1 MRLTESLPSKIFAVL
16 VVLER
21 GIVQEEDELENKN
34 QLPAGLRIRK
44 TQHATTLR
52 LLIDA
57 ITEFNAEQV
66 DYKEKCEERI
76 QRVVSIGKRLF
87 RVLSYRRHNN
97 ILTRSYPQ
105 AAYNIDF

>member
-1 MRLTESLPSKIFAVL
+1 MSTI
-16 VVLER
+16 VLER
-21 GIVQEEDELENKN
+21 GIVQEEDELENKG

-57 ITEFNAEQV
+57 ISEFNAEQV

-76 QRVVSIGKRLF
+76 QRVVSIGTWMSFELDTLKY
-87 RVLSYRRHNN
+87 VLTY
-97 ILTRSYPQ
+97 
-105 AAYNIDF
+105 AALAVYDLI

>member
-1 MRLTESLPSKIFAVL
+1 MLIRTMLFFTE
-16 VVLER
+16 LEK
-21 GIVQEEDELENKN
+21 GITQEEEELENRN
-34 QLPAGLRIRK
+34 QQPAGLRIRK

-76 QRVVSIGKRLF
+76 QRVVSIGEGVF
-87 RVLSYRRHNN
+87 
-97 ILTRSYPQ
+97 P
-105 AAYNIDF
+105 

>member
-1 MRLTESLPSKIFAVL
+1 MCTDGTCTCDDFFSSFLCFTHA
-16 VVLER
+16 VLER
-21 GIVQEEDELENKN
+21 GIMQEEDELENKGH
-34 QLPAGLRIRK
+34 LPAGLRIRK

-76 QRVVSIGKRLF
+76 QRVVSIGNYFESFLYLF
-87 RVLSYRRHNN
+87 RKRGE
-97 ILTRSYPQ
+97 TCWC
-105 AAYNIDF
+105 

>member
-1 MRLTESLPSKIFAVL
+1 M
-16 VVLER
+16 
-21 GIVQEEDELENKN
+21 QEEDELENRN
-34 QLPAGLRIRK
+34 QQPAGLRIRK

-76 QRVVSIGKRLF
+76 QRVVSIGEGVLPQTRLTIMY
-87 RVLSYRRHNN
+87 SYR
-97 ILTRSYPQ
+97 ITRTRTFDL
-105 AAYNIDF
+105 AGKT

>member
-1 MRLTESLPSKIFAVL
+1 M
-16 VVLER
+16 
-21 GIVQEEDELENKN
+21 ENRN
-34 QLPAGLRIRK
+34 QQPAGLRIRK

-76 QRVVSIGKRLF
+76 QRVVSIGEGVF
-87 RVLSYRRHNN
+87 
-97 ILTRSYPQ
+97 P
-105 AAYNIDF
+105 

>member
-1 MRLTESLPSKIFAVL
+1 M
-16 VVLER
+16 LER
-21 GIVQEEDELENKN
+21 GIIQEEDELENRN

-52 LLIDA
+52 LLIEA

-76 QRVVSIGKRLF
+76 QRVVSIGNKISNISNWHNRLYLF
-87 RVLSYRRHNN
+87 SSYYCVFCHYYSKNPFVDGMRRG
-97 ILTRSYPQ
+97 RG
-105 AAYNIDF
+105 

>member
-1 MRLTESLPSKIFAVL
+1 MWSVA
-16 VVLER
+16 VLER
-21 GIVQEEDELENKN
+21 GIVQEEDELENKG

-57 ITEFNAEQV
+57 ISEFNAEQV

-76 QRVVSIGKRLF
+76 QRVVSIGNF
-87 RVLSYRRHNN
+87 RTMLLS
-97 ILTRSYPQ
+97 
-105 AAYNIDF
+105 

>member
-1 MRLTESLPSKIFAVL
+1 M
-16 VVLER
+16 LER
-21 GIVQEEDELENKN
+21 GIIQEEDELENRN

-66 DYKEKCEERI
+66 DYKEKCEDRI
-76 QRVVSIGKRLF
+76 QRVVSIGKILF
-87 RVLSYRRHNN
+87 STILNN
-97 ILTRSYPQ
+97 FLFSFCCLFSCNHRKR
-105 AAYNIDF
+105 NNN